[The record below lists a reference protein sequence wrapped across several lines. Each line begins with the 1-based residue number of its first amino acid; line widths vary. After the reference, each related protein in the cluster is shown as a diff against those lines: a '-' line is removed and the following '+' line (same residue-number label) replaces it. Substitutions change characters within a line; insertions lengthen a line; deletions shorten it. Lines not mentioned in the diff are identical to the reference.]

1 MYVRASDKP
10 WVSHVHLA
18 DWAQVTIAITRFKTM
33 DVVNT
38 PARIQLTPFADL
50 VQTDMTQRVF
60 TRDYLK

>member
-1 MYVRASDKP
+1 MYVRVSDKP

-50 VQTDMTQRVF
+50 VQTDMTQ
-60 TRDYLK
+60 